1 MSLALD
7 KRQRAMLR
15 EMGVRVWQP
24 LPSAAD
30 AAQAEDAIHTIAVS
44 TRQERAKPIFDA
56 EKQTLPA
63 TLDDVAALNPAS
75 PGGRAAPVHVASLAF
90 PQSVPARVPAGATA
104 TAPGGGLQPR
114 RAGIDRMDWS
124 TLQAAVAGCRACIL
138 CQSRKN
144 TVFGIGPPVPA
155 NAAAQ
160 VDWLIVGE
168 APGEN
173 EDLASEPFVG
183 QAGQLLDNMLQAMK
197 LQRGSDAAAA
207 RAGVSQSVFI
217 TNVLKCRPPA
227 NRNPEPAEVAQCEPY
242 LKRQVELLQPKII
255 LALGKFAAQSLLQD
269 SVAEVQKIPLGKL
282 RGQVHHY
289 LGVPVV
295 VTYHPAY
302 LLRSLPD
309 KAKAWDDLC
318 LALAVMRRGEAPLAP
333 SV

>member
-1 MSLALD
+1 MSLDLD

-15 EMGVRVWQP
+15 EMGVRLWQP
-24 LPSAAD
+24 PSPAA
-30 AAQAEDAIHTIAVS
+30 AAPIAMDLVAAGAHPARAEAV
-44 TRQERAKPIFDA
+44 FDA
-56 EKQTLPA
+56 EARRAP
-63 TLDDVAALNPAS
+63 
-75 PGGRAAPVHVASLAF
+75 AAPAPALRPPLAA
-90 PQSVPARVPAGATA
+90 PAPAARAPVTPAPGLAPRPAGIELMAWPA
-104 TAPGGGLQPR
+104 
-114 RAGIDRMDWS
+114 
-124 TLQAAVAGCRACIL
+124 LQAAVAGCRACAL
-138 CQSRKN
+138 CSSRKN
-144 TVFGIGPPVPA
+144 TVFGVGP
-155 NAAAQ
+155 AAAEAAPS

-173 EDLASEPFVG
+173 EDIAGEPFVG
-183 QAGQLLDNMLQAMK
+183 QAGKLLDNMLLALR
-197 LQRGSDAAAA
+197 LQRGNDDAA
-207 RAGVSQSVFI
+207 RPGVAKNVFI

-282 RGQVHHY
+282 RGQVHRY

-302 LLRSLPD
+302 LLRSLGD

-318 LALAVMRRGEAPLAP
+318 LAQAQLKP
-333 SV
+333 

>member
-1 MSLALD
+1 MSLDLG

-24 LPSAAD
+24 LAPAV
-30 AAQAEDAIHTIAVS
+30 AQAESAIDLVAA
-44 TRQERAKPIFDA
+44 RARPQRVEAAFDA
-56 EKQTLPA
+56 ETQPTSVVLAAEVAAPTPA
-63 TLDDVAALNPAS
+63 TQRP
-75 PGGRAAPVHVASLAF
+75 PAAPPAAAARAPALAQD
-90 PQSVPARVPAGATA
+90 P
-104 TAPGGGLQPR
+104 GLQPR
-114 RAGIDRMDWS
+114 PAGIELMDLPA
-124 TLQAAVAGCRACIL
+124 LQAAVAGCRACML

-144 TVFGIGPPVPA
+144 TVFGVGPLES
-155 NAAAQ
+155 AASQ

-173 EDLASEPFVG
+173 EDLAGEPFVG
-183 QAGQLLDNMLQAMK
+183 QAGRLLDNMLQAMQ
-197 LQRGSDAAAA
+197 LQRGGAAAVP
-207 RAGVSQSVFI
+207 RAGVSKSVFI

-269 SVAEVQKIPLGKL
+269 SVPEVHKIPLGKL

-295 VTYHPAY
+295 VSYHPAY
-302 LLRSLPD
+302 LLRSPAD

-318 LALAVMRRGEAPLAP
+318 LALDILKHAG
-333 SV
+333 